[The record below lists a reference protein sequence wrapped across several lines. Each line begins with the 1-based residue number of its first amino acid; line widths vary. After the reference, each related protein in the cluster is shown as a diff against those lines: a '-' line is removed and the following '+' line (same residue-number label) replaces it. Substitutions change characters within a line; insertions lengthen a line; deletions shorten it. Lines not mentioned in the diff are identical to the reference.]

1 MTTYRVLFL
10 LLALGSISQ
19 IQASTLIM
27 DKIVAVV
34 DEDVILESELKLR
47 RNAVQSQLNSAQQ
60 NLPPEDILNQQIVE
74 RLVIESLQLQMAE
87 RGGVR
92 ISDEELNGAMLNI
105 AQQNRLSLADFRLQ
119 IENDGISY
127 VDMRDQIR
135 RELAINRVQQGVM
148 RRRIQVSEQEIKN
161 FLSSE
166 VGELVTADEFRL
178 SHILLPFTVDANAEA
193 IRQVKK
199 DAETLIDDLAQGADF
214 NTKAIEM
221 SAAPDA
227 LDFGDLGWRKAVQ
240 LPTMFTDIAP
250 QMEIGE
256 IRGPIKSG
264 SGYHILKLMQKRG
277 AQAEGQIPQTQVR
290 HILIKTSEILND
302 EEAEDLAESLRQEIV
317 DGRDF
322 EELAKLNS
330 DDPGSALSGGDLG
343 WNTAGTF
350 VPEFE
355 GQMNNVEM
363 NVLSPVFRSQ
373 HGYHFLEVTG
383 KRVEDFSDRYRMGQA
398 DRYLRNQKF
407 EEELQTW
414 LREIREDAFVEIRI

>member
-1 MTTYRVLFL
+1 MTKYRVLFL
-10 LLALGSISQ
+10 LLALGPVSQ
-19 IQASTLIM
+19 LQATTYIM
-27 DKIVAVV
+27 DKIIAVV
-34 DEDVILESELKLR
+34 DEDVIMESELTLR
-47 RNAVQSQLNSAQQ
+47 RNAVQSQLNSVQQ
-60 NLPPEDILNQQIVE
+60 GLPPEDILNQQIVE
-74 RLVIESLQLQMAE
+74 RLVIESLQLQMAG

-92 ISDEELNGAMLNI
+92 ISDEELNGAMLSI
-105 AQQNRLSLADFRLQ
+105 AKQNRLSLEDFRIQ

-135 RELAINRVQQGVM
+135 KELAINRVQQGVM

-178 SHILLPFTVDANAEA
+178 SHILLPFPVDADAEA
-193 IRQVKK
+193 IRQVKS
-199 DAETLIDDLAQGADF
+199 DAEKLINDLAEGADF

-250 QMEIGE
+250 FMNIGE
-256 IRGPIKSG
+256 VRGPIKSG
-264 SGYHILKLMQKRG
+264 SGYHILKLMQTRG

-290 HILIKTSEILND
+290 HVLIKPSAILND
-302 EEAEDLAESLRQEIV
+302 EEAEELCESLRQEII

-322 EELAKLNS
+322 EEVAKLSS

-343 WNTAGTF
+343 WNVAGTF

-355 GQMNNVEM
+355 GQMSNAKLNE
-363 NVLSPVFRSQ
+363 LSPVFKSK

-383 KRVEDFSDRYRMGQA
+383 KRIEDFSQRYRMGQA
-398 DRYLRNQKF
+398 DNYLRNQKF

>member
-27 DKIVAVV
+27 DKIIAVV

-47 RNAVQSQLNSAQQ
+47 RVAVQSQLDSVQQ
-60 NLPPEDILNQQIVE
+60 SLPPEDILNQQIVE

-92 ISDEELNGAMLNI
+92 ISDEELNGAMSSI

-166 VGELVTADEFRL
+166 VGELITADEFRL
-178 SHILLPFTVDANAEA
+178 SHILLPFPVDANAEA

-199 DAETLIDDLAQGADF
+199 DAEKLIDDLNQGADF

-290 HILIKTSEILND
+290 HILIKISEILND

-317 DGRDF
+317 NGRDF

-343 WNTAGTF
+343 WNIAGTF

-355 GQMNNVEM
+355 GQMNNTEM

-383 KRVEDFSDRYRMGQA
+383 KRIEDFSDRYRMGQA
-398 DRYLRNQKF
+398 DNYLRNQKF

>member
-1 MTTYRVLFL
+1 MNTYRFL
-10 LLALGSISQ
+10 LLLLVSGSISQ
-19 IQASTLIM
+19 IQASTHIM
-27 DKIVAVV
+27 DKIIAVV
-34 DEDVILESELKLR
+34 DDDVIMESELTLR
-47 RNAVQSQLNSAQQ
+47 RNAVQSQLSSAQQ
-60 NLPPEDILNQQIVE
+60 RLPAEDILNKQIVE
-74 RLVIESLQLQMAE
+74 RLIVESLQLQMAE
-87 RGGVR
+87 RAGVR
-92 ISDEELNGAMLNI
+92 ISDEELNGAMLSI
-105 AQQNRLSLADFRLQ
+105 AQQNKLSLADFRIQ

-178 SHILLPFTVDANAEA
+178 SHILLPIPEDADADA
-193 IRQVKK
+193 IRHVK
-199 DAETLIDDLAQGADF
+199 DEAEKLIHDLSDGADF

-250 QMEIGE
+250 QMEVGE
-256 IRGPIKSG
+256 VRGPIRSG

-290 HILIKTSEILND
+290 HILIKPSEILND
-302 EEAEDLAESLRQEIV
+302 EEAADLAESLRQEIV
-317 DGRDF
+317 NGRDF
-322 EELAKLNS
+322 EEVAKLNS

-343 WNTAGTF
+343 WNKAGTF

-355 GQMNNVEM
+355 GQMNHVEM
-363 NVLSPVFRSQ
+363 HVLSPVFRSQ

-383 KRVEDFSDRYRMGQA
+383 KRIEDFSDRYRMGQA
-398 DRYLRNQKF
+398 DSYLRNQKF

-414 LREIREDAFVEIRI
+414 LRELREDAFVEIRI